1 MLCKQTIICLFGSP
15 TTFHCKNMISIINC
29 EELTRYQVIH
39 VTPINTF
46 APEQIPIDKQNR
58 LALERVKSVIVTD
71 KEEMG

>member
-1 MLCKQTIICLFGSP
+1 
-15 TTFHCKNMISIINC
+15 MISIINC

-39 VTPINTF
+39 VTTINTF

>member
-1 MLCKQTIICLFGSP
+1 
-15 TTFHCKNMISIINC
+15 MISIINC